1 METARLTLTQRE
13 AKRLN
18 ENISAQVAENDS
30 GVGKIKRGKKFLAL
44 DILYISMMILP
55 IVTAIVLKVLFTP
68 ASEGVSITGPL
79 IYVRIPMVIQDFII
93 SESQINSALVIISIL
108 GLCLYL
114 THGLSVDP
122 TLKRQHIVE
131 VLVEKAQGLIS
142 DNMGGGFGPFAP
154 FIMAIMALSA
164 CSSLLSL
171 FGLFPPTSDMNV
183 VAGWAILVF
192 GIITYYKLKCG
203 IVNYAKGFTEPV
215 AILTPINVIGEFATP
230 ISMAFRHYGNVL
242 SGVVVS
248 VLVGSALQGVSA
260 MALGWAPG
268 FIADIPIFQVGIP
281 AVLSVYFDLF
291 SGLLQ
296 AFIFAMLTMLY
307 VSGAFDPES
316 YAEYR
321 RKKQEKKMKKAN
333 KAMSQKDAALTK

>member
-1 METARLTLTQRE
+1 MNEEVATQTV
-13 AKRLN
+13 KT
-18 ENISAQVAENDS
+18 V
-30 GVGKIKRGKKFLAL
+30 KINRGKKFLAL
-44 DILYISMMILP
+44 DILYIAMMILP
-55 IVTAIVLKVLFTP
+55 IVCAIVLKVLFTP
-68 ASEGVSITGPL
+68 GSEGVSITGPL
-79 IYVRIPMVIQDFII
+79 IYFRIPMVIQDFVI
-93 SESQINSALVIISIL
+93 SESQINSALVIISIF

-131 VLVEKAQGLIS
+131 ILVEKAQGLVS
-142 DNMGGGFGPFAP
+142 GNMGEGFGAFVS
-154 FIMAIMALSA
+154 FVMAIMALSA

-183 VAGWAILVF
+183 VAGWSILVF

-203 IVNYAKGFTEPV
+203 PVNYMKGFTEPV
-215 AILTPINVIGEFATP
+215 VVLTPINIISELATP

-242 SGVVVS
+242 SGIVVS
-248 VLVGSALQGVSA
+248 VLVGTALQGLSA
-260 MALGWAPG
+260 MALSWAPE
-268 FIADIPIFQVGIP
+268 FIAGIPIFQVGIP

-307 VSGAFDPES
+307 VSGAFDPEA
-316 YAEYR
+316 YAEYK
-321 RKKQEKKMKKAN
+321 RKKQKKKMKKV
-333 KAMSQKDAALTK
+333 K

>member
-1 METARLTLTQRE
+1 MSENE
-13 AKRLN
+13 A
-18 ENISAQVAENDS
+18 AQVTKP
-30 GVGKIKRGKKFLAL
+30 VKIKRGKKFVAL
-44 DILYISMMILP
+44 DILYIAMMILP
-55 IVTAIVLKVLFTP
+55 ILTAIVLKVLFNP
-68 ASEGVSITGPL
+68 ASEGVTITGPL
-79 IYVRIPMVIQDFII
+79 IYFRIPMVIQDFII
-93 SESQINSALVIISIL
+93 SESQINSALVIVTIL
-108 GLCLYL
+108 GLCLYM

-131 VLVEKAQGLIS
+131 VLVEKAQGLVS
-142 DNMGGGFGPFAP
+142 GNMGEGYEAFVAFV
-154 FIMAIMALSA
+154 MAIMALSA

-183 VAGWAILVF
+183 VAGWSILVF

-203 IVNYAKGFTEPV
+203 PVNYMKGFTEPV
-215 AILTPINVIGEFATP
+215 AILTPINIIGEFATP

-248 VLVGSALQGVSA
+248 VLVGSALQGLSA
-260 MALGWAPG
+260 MALSWAPE

-307 VSGAFDPES
+307 VSGAFDPEA
-316 YAEYR
+316 YLEYR
-321 RKKQEKKMKKAN
+321 RRKREKKDAKKIKKAN
-333 KAMSQKDAALTK
+333 KNS

>member
-1 METARLTLTQRE
+1 MQKTALPPRKG

-18 ENISAQVAENDS
+18 DTVNVQTQKAKVVRTK
-30 GVGKIKRGKKFLAL
+30 GFVAL
-44 DILYISMMILP
+44 DVLYIAMMILP
-55 IVTAIVLKVLFTP
+55 IVTAIVLRVLFNP
-68 ASEGVSITGPL
+68 ASEGVTITGPL
-79 IYVRIPMVIQDFII
+79 IYFRIPMVIQDFII
-93 SESQINSALVIISIL
+93 SESQINSALVLITIFGI
-108 GLCLYL
+108 CLYM

-131 VLVEKAQGLIS
+131 VLVEKAQGLVS
-142 DNMGGGFGPFAP
+142 GNMGDAYGAFVPFV
-154 FIMAIMALSA
+154 MAIMALSA

-183 VAGWAILVF
+183 VAGWSILVF

-203 IVNYAKGFTEPV
+203 PVNYAKEFTKPV
-215 AILTPINVIGEFATP
+215 AVLTPINVIGEFATP
-230 ISMAFRHYGNVL
+230 VSMAFRHYGNVL

-248 VLVGSALQGVSA
+248 VLVGSALQGLSA
-260 MALGWAPG
+260 MALSWAPE
-268 FIADIPIFQVGIP
+268 FIAGIPIFQVGIP

-307 VSGAFDPES
+307 VSGAFDPEG
-316 YAEYR
+316 YAEYK
-321 RKKQEKKMKKAN
+321 RKKQEKRAKKLN
-333 KAMSQKDAALTK
+333 KVK

>member
-1 METARLTLTQRE
+1 MLFR
-13 AKRLN
+13 
-18 ENISAQVAENDS
+18 S
-30 GVGKIKRGKKFLAL
+30 G
-44 DILYISMMILP
+44 
-55 IVTAIVLKVLFTP
+55 
-68 ASEGVSITGPL
+68 E
-79 IYVRIPMVIQDFII
+79 
-93 SESQINSALVIISIL
+93 
-108 GLCLYL
+108 
-114 THGLSVDP
+114 
-122 TLKRQHIVE
+122 
-131 VLVEKAQGLIS
+131 
-142 DNMGGGFGPFAP
+142 GFGAFTS

-203 IVNYAKGFTEPV
+203 PVNYMKDFTKPV
-215 AILTPINVIGEFATP
+215 ALLTPINIIGEFATP

-260 MALGWAPG
+260 MVLSWAPE
-268 FIADIPIFQVGIP
+268 FIAGIPIFQVGIP

-307 VSGAFDPES
+307 VSGAFDPEA
-316 YAEYR
+316 YAEYKR
-321 RKKQEKKMKKAN
+321 RKREKKLKKV
-333 KAMSQKDAALTK
+333 K

>member
-1 METARLTLTQRE
+1 MS
-13 AKRLN
+13 
-18 ENISAQVAENDS
+18 ENQAVF
-30 GVGKIKRGKKFLAL
+30 GKEITDRPKKINRGKRFLAL

-79 IYVRIPMVIQDFII
+79 IYFEFPMAIQNFVI

-108 GLCLYL
+108 GICLYM

-122 TLKRQHIVE
+122 TLKRQHIAE
-131 VLVEKAQGLIS
+131 IIVEKAQGLVS
-142 DNMGGGFGPFAP
+142 GNMGEGFGAFTS
-154 FIMAIMALSA
+154 FVMAIMALSA

-183 VAGWAILVF
+183 VAGWSILVF
-192 GIITYYKLKCG
+192 GIITYYKMKCG
-203 IVNYAKGFTEPV
+203 PVNYMKEFTKPV
-215 AILTPINVIGEFATP
+215 AVLTPINVIGEFATP

-260 MALGWAPG
+260 LALSWAPD
-268 FIADIPIFQVGIP
+268 FIANIPIFQVGIP

-291 SGLLQ
+291 SGVLQ

-307 VSGAFDPES
+307 VSGAFDPEA
-316 YAEYR
+316 YAEYK
-321 RKKQEKKMKKAN
+321 RKKREKKMKKI
-333 KAMSQKDAALTK
+333 K